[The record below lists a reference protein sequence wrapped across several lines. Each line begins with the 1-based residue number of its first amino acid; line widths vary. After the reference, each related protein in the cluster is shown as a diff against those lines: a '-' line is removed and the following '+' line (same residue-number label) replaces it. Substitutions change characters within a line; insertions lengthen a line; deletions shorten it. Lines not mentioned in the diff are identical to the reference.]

1 MKNIAVIAT
10 AITYSLIRKN
20 FAGVQKCCAENDCNV
35 FAFVCER
42 HFEAENL
49 HDIGEYEIYKLPDFR
64 QFDGVIV
71 VCSTIFDTATLN
83 DIFHRINEAGI
94 PGVALEQQLPELYGV
109 CIDNKP
115 AMKDIVLHL
124 IDHHGFRRINF
135 ITGLAG
141 NIEATD
147 RFAAY
152 KEALAERGIPFDER
166 RVFVGN
172 YLRESGE
179 TAADAFLHSEL
190 PFPEA
195 IVASNDHMALG
206 AYSVL
211 TRHGLRVPEDVAI
224 TGFDNDFE
232 AIYRIPGIT
241 SVERMQEK
249 QGYLACRALLD
260 GTAAKSR
267 GQTLRI
273 QTQSIFRESCGC
285 KSSDEISDIEFRKLH
300 FALADINDRFTTE
313 TRSMAIELTAV
324 DSFERLKDVIKIFLP
339 NIPCDL
345 FNLYLFDSVLKDA
358 PLDIERT
365 DMLHF
370 IHTPA
375 YVRGNCTLLIG
386 YEDGTFTEDVPGDLY
401 AFIDDAAEKTG
412 KGSSYI
418 LSPIHFRNALFG
430 YCIIGNSTFPLESE
444 QYYSWVMNIGNAVET
459 IIRQR
464 LMKQMIKKLD
474 SMWCYDGLTS
484 VYNRIGFKKYGS
496 RVWDESISNGA
507 SAMLLFVDMDGLKH
521 INDEFGHDEGDRCIK
536 ALAAI
541 LIQVRKHGEAVMRY
555 GGDEFVFIAS
565 GADQAYAD
573 QCIKSIKQ
581 AMEQFNATSGLPYKL
596 SASIGLHILFPHPN
610 DLLDNAIDAADQ
622 KMYAEKKEKRERLSQ
637 SS

>member
-10 AITYSLIRKN
+10 AITYSHIQKN
-20 FAGVQKCCAENDCNV
+20 FIGIQKCCAECGCNV

-49 HDIGEYEIYKLPDFR
+49 HDIGEYEIYKLPDFS
-64 QFDGVIV
+64 QFDGAIV
-71 VCSTIFDTATLN
+71 VCSTIFDTASLN
-83 DIFHRINEAGI
+83 DIFRRIGEARI
-94 PGVALEQQLPELYGV
+94 PGVALERQLPALYGV

-135 ITGLAG
+135 ITGLTG
-141 NIEATD
+141 NSEAKD
-147 RFAAY
+147 RYEAY

-166 RVFVGN
+166 RVFVGD
-172 YLRESGE
+172 YLKKSGE
-179 TAADAFLHSEL
+179 AAAEAFLNSDL

-206 AYSVL
+206 VYAAL
-211 TRHGLRVPEDVAI
+211 TRRGLRVPEDVAI

-232 AIYRIPGIT
+232 AIYHIPGIT

-249 QGYLACRALLD
+249 QGYLACRAILD
-260 GTAAKSR
+260 GTAARER
-267 GQTLRI
+267 GQTLHI
-273 QTQSIFRESCGC
+273 QTQSVFRESCGC
-285 KSSDEISDIEFRKLH
+285 KSNDEISDIEFRRLH
-300 FALADINDRFTTE
+300 FALESINERFTTE
-313 TRSMAIELTAV
+313 TRSMAIELTTV

-345 FNLYLFDSVLKDA
+345 FNLYLFDSVLRDA
-358 PLDIERT
+358 PLDIERD

-386 YEDGTFTEDVPGDLY
+386 YENSAFTEDVPGDLY
-401 AFIDDAAEKTG
+401 AFIDAAAEKTG
-412 KGSSYI
+412 KGSYYI
-418 LSPIHFRNALFG
+418 LSPIHFRNTLFG

-444 QYYSWVMNIGNAVET
+444 QYYSWVMNLGNAVET
-459 IIRQR
+459 VIKQR
-464 LMKQMIKKLD
+464 LMKQMIRKLD

-496 RVWDESISNGA
+496 RVWDESIANGC

-541 LIQVRKHGEAVMRY
+541 LMQVRKHGDAVMRY

-565 GADQAYAD
+565 GVDQAYAD
-573 QCIKSIKQ
+573 QCIRSINH
-581 AMEQFNATSGLPYKL
+581 AIAQFNATSGLPYKL
-596 SASIGLHILFPHPN
+596 SASIGLHILFPHQN
-610 DLLDNAIDAADQ
+610 DLLDNAIDIADQ
-622 KMYAEKKEKRERLSQ
+622 KMYAEKKEKRDRLSH